1 MNNLFHPL
9 SFQGGGGG
17 GRGKRKSAAHS
28 AAMVDTDM
36 PMLSAEDK
44 EKPYAC
50 NSKCLK
56 NSPFC
61 FWHLYTFSL
70 DNFLTINRDIQ

>member
-56 NSPFC
+56 N
-61 FWHLYTFSL
+61 
-70 DNFLTINRDIQ
+70 LTILYFDFDIFIHSL